1 MFGVRRQEEETVRH
15 ADGHEHDGA
24 GEEDEHRVP
33 HQAQLDVLVDGVQ
46 EVLALVAQAA
56 GLGHPHGLRVRGHH
70 RLQRELAAPG
80 AGHGRGRGGGRV
92 QLRGADQLGPGAGE
106 AAAAEGG
113 VPAEAALGEG
123 VLGVEPL
130 PARLLPTLDLAHCA
144 LRPVEVDHAVRLAAV
159 QVGVAG
165 VARVLQHGGGVHHD
179 VLHAEHVARPPRRGH
194 LRRGL
199 PQLVVGAGVL
209 PGGCGLG
216 GGCAAHQH
224 GAVEAEVAADLVQ
237 GELPQAQRLGVTRA
251 VPPLRQREPRARHAP
266 HAGHVAGPRAGGGA
280 GAGTGGG
287 AEHGVPLRVCVEAV
301 LAGGDGAQHG
311 DAVEAAVDGAALGGE
326 AALLAQEPVGGAGR
340 AQQRVG
346 GQAGGQRRLPARGLG
361 PRVQRRQR
369 GLLVVVAGLH
379 LGCCWRLRRSCG
391 GGAAAQR
398 ALPGADDED
407 VRGEGAVERG
417 GHAHV
422 QQARAQH
429 QQRAL
434 EPVAVEQRRDEQR
447 QGAAAGRRAR
457 QTQRVGEGAAP
468 VEVSRGEDDAGG
480 GGEAD
485 ARAGQHA
492 EADEE
497 RLEAGQHGAERHP
510 GEGEHG
516 AERCHVAA
524 VEALAEAAGHGRHGE
539 GGGGHHGGD
548 PGGQRDVARVEAQHL
563 REEDAVGLD
572 QARSPEQS
580 VEGPQRHEPAVT
592 SVRRNKH
599 IVLRLLVRLLGILHH
614 LLVLLIDDLLFEEVL
629 ELGDGALEV
638 GVLVAAELLPVPAAA
653 DPAELLQ
660 QVRPRQAGDGVVRPA
675 LLLLRL
681 LLAALRP
688 APAPAPRPLP
698 AQLAHQLGHVHGA
711 AHHLAEQQISTG
723 LCNPW

>member
-46 EVLALVAQAA
+46 EVLALVPQAA
-56 GLGHPHGLRVRGHH
+56 GLGHRHGLRLRGHH

-92 QLRGADQLGPGAGE
+92 QLRGPDQLGPGARE

-159 QVGVAG
+159 EVGVAG

-179 VLHAEHVARPPRRGH
+179 VLHAEHVAGPPRRGH
-194 LRRGL
+194 PGRGL

-209 PGGCGLG
+209 PGCWRLG
-216 GGCAAHQH
+216 GPRPHQH

-237 GELPQAQRLGVTRA
+237 GELPQTQRLGVTRA
-251 VPPLRQREPRARHAP
+251 VPPLLQRQPRAGHAP
-266 HAGHVAGPRAGGGA
+266 NTGHVAGPRAGG
-280 GAGTGGG
+280 GGG

-301 LAGGDGAQHG
+301 LAGGDRAQHG

-326 AALLAQEPVGGAGR
+326 AALFAQEPVGGAGR

-346 GQAGGQRRLPARGLG
+346 GQAGGQRRLPAPGLG

-369 GLLVVVAGLH
+369 GLLVVVTGLH
-379 LGCCWRLRRSCG
+379 LGCCWRLCRSCEGGAG

-398 ALPGADDED
+398 ALPGPDDED

-417 GHAHV
+417 GHADV
-422 QQARAQH
+422 QQTRAQH

-434 EPVAVEQRRDEQR
+434 EPVAVQQRRDEQR

-457 QTQRVGEGAAP
+457 QAQRVGEGAAL
-468 VEVSRGEDDAGG
+468 VEVSRGEDDAGR

-497 RLEAGQHGAERHP
+497 RLEAGQHGAQRHP
-510 GEGEHG
+510 YEGEHG
-516 AERCHVAA
+516 AQRCHVAA

-548 PGGQRDVARVEAQHL
+548 PGGQRDVAGVEAQHL

-580 VEGPQRHEPAVT
+580 VERPKRHEPAVT

-614 LLVLLIDDLLFEEVL
+614 LLVLLIDHLLFEEVL
-629 ELGDGALEV
+629 
-638 GVLVAAELLPVPAAA
+638 
-653 DPAELLQ
+653 
-660 QVRPRQAGDGVVRPA
+660 
-675 LLLLRL
+675 
-681 LLAALRP
+681 
-688 APAPAPRPLP
+688 
-698 AQLAHQLGHVHGA
+698 
-711 AHHLAEQQISTG
+711 
-723 LCNPW
+723 